1 MEDIKVVIVEVD
13 LGDYIDVSGK
23 EEIEIDHRDAAE
35 KQKSDV
41 VEDIRQYAQDKEKGW
56 FDGQKILKAPEEETE
71 EESDLIVENLPLL

>member
-13 LGDYIDVSGK
+13 LGDYIDTSGK

-41 VEDIRQYAQDKEKGW
+41 VEDIRKYAQDKEGW
-56 FDGQKILKAPEEETE
+56 FDGQQILKAPEEETE
-71 EESDLIVENLPLL
+71 EESDPIVENLPLL

>member
-13 LGDYIDVSGK
+13 LGDYIDASGK